1 MFKLITHPNNISF
14 IEQFKEEKIN
24 NDFTCGVFTH
34 LNGIEVITDIDLPE
48 FTKSRTDFEEVQS
61 DKFVAHT
68 TYKPQ
73 YWEIYFGFVKPIMVR
88 NYVIMENM
96 SSYTYNTPRPIRIF

>member
-1 MFKLITHPNNISF
+1 MFKLVTHPNNISF

-73 YWEIYFGFVKPIMVR
+73 YWEICFGFVKPIMVR
-88 NYVIMENM
+88 NYVIIENRSAYAYANPHPM
-96 SSYTYNTPRPIRIF
+96 KVF